1 MPVVQPPKERHE
13 IQDDGSSLKI
23 LIPSRKNYFA
33 MFFLG
38 FWLIGW
44 AFGEVMVGGMLIAG
58 IVGLLFNSPEISKV
72 GAAGLSGGGLFMFA
86 WLAIWTAGGGFAL
99 YTFFW
104 QLAGKEI
111 IEVGNNSIK
120 IQRAIFGMGRV
131 KEYLSTHIKDLRVS
145 PLSMDNNIFGMS
157 RATQF
162 WGTTGGL
169 LAFDY
174 GAQTFRF
181 GGGADEAESKQVLEK
196 IVSRFPQYRVRKS
209 ETG

>member
-1 MPVVQPPKERHE
+1 MPVVQPPKERHK
-13 IQDDGSSLKI
+13 IQDNGSSLKI
-23 LIPSRKNYFA
+23 SLPSRKNYFA
-33 MFFLG
+33 LFFLG

-44 AFGEVMVGGMLIAG
+44 AFGEIMVGGMLIAA
-58 IVGLLFNSPEISKV
+58 IVGFLFNSPEISQM
-72 GAAGLSGGGLFMFA
+72 GGGGLSGVSLFMFA
-86 WLAIWTAGGGFAL
+86 WLAIWTVGGGFAL

-111 IEVGNNSIK
+111 IEVKNDSIR
-120 IQRAIFGMGRV
+120 IQRAIFGMGRA
-131 KEYLSTHIKDLRVS
+131 KEYLSTHVKDLRIS
-145 PLSMDNNIFGMS
+145 PLSMDNNIFNMS

-162 WGTTGGL
+162 WGTTGGF

-181 GGGADEAESKQVLEK
+181 GSGADEAESKQILEK
-196 IVSRFPQYRVRKS
+196 IVSRFPQYRVRRS